1 MEGRKVII
9 DQVLELELAMFLAV
23 PTGHKYCCQE
33 DPDGFRIHRRAQF
46 SGWSAETLKSY
57 CADLLW
63 ARGSG
68 RNLVAIKYAR
78 MDSLVPCE
86 NFSPIINAIVDLA
99 VADQRQFIAD
109 YPRLMRRG
117 RPLGK
122 AEDAQGLTSF
132 ETYLRCELE
141 TFSEKT
147 LQLLHEDI
155 LALRKIGSSLSE
167 ATYRSLARQLG
178 FKSLESLEE
187 RLREG

>member
-1 MEGRKVII
+1 MEDREVII
-9 DQVLELELAMFLAV
+9 GQVLELELVMFLAV
-23 PTGHKYCCQE
+23 PTIHKYGCQE

-46 SGWSAETLKSY
+46 SGWSTETLKSY
-57 CADLLW
+57 RADLLW
-63 ARGSG
+63 ARDSG

-86 NFSPIINAIVDLA
+86 NFSPIIDAIVDLA

-109 YPRLMRRG
+109 YPRLMRSG

-122 AEDAQGLTSF
+122 EGNAQGLTSF

-147 LQLLHEDI
+147 LQLLYVDI
-155 LALRKIGSSLSE
+155 LALREIGSNLSE
-167 ATYRSLARQLG
+167 ATYRSLAELLG

-187 RLREG
+187 RLR